1 MLRKFFDD
9 TRRTQKNVIEA
20 AEKGMTGIGLLY
32 TTVDDVLEDGE
43 ADDEDLSS
51 MSSSDSKFRIVQ
63 CGKFGSG

>member
-1 MLRKFFDD
+1 
-9 TRRTQKNVIEA
+9 
-20 AEKGMTGIGLLY
+20 MTGIGLLY

-51 MSSSDSKFRIVQ
+51 MSSADSKFRIVQ